1 MINIELNKDF
11 FITNVVSRRIKN
23 EINKM
28 RNRVNNVYKW
38 KETKKSEDLK
48 NCKILLDKTTIID
61 SRMDEVILE
70 VNNLKTGVEI
80 ACENRKMMNDLRE
93 LLKYMKEQHDL
104 YITENQQNFIDKINK
119 LQNEIDQLKA
129 YANIK
134 TKEAHT
140 LEEIVNNQNLSISS
154 YKKSIERVEEFL
166 TEKNINID

>member
-1 MINIELNKDF
+1 
-11 FITNVVSRRIKN
+11 
-23 EINKM
+23 M
-28 RNRVNNVYKW
+28 RNQVDNVYKW
-38 KETKKSEDLK
+38 KVTKKAEDLK
-48 NCKILLDKTTIID
+48 NCKILLDKTITID
-61 SRMDEVILE
+61 NRMNEVILE

-93 LLKYMKEQHDL
+93 LLKYMKEQHDV
-104 YITENQQNFIDKINK
+104 YITENQQTFIDKINK

-140 LEEIVNNQNLSISS
+140 LEEIVNNQNLSIDS